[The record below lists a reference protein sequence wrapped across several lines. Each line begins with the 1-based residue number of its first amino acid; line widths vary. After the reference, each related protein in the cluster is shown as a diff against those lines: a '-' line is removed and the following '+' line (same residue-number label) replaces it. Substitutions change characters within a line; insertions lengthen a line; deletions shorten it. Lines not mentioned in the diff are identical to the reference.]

1 MKWHFIETY
10 FHLIWWKNISK
21 LIHLCAAVFSASLRA
36 FDLIQKIVSAGS

>member
-10 FHLIWWKNISK
+10 FHLIWCKNISK

-36 FDLIQKIVSAGS
+36 FDLIQKTVSAGS